1 MCSNVYF
8 NKEVEIMLEGEKMK
22 GSIFAL
28 LGGAFITLQ
37 GVANARISQD
47 VGVWQATTVTQLVGF
62 LLALFILISLRNK
75 TWRNVKQVKP
85 LYLMGGTFGA
95 IVVFSNITAIQQIGV
110 TVTISALLIAQLLL
124 TFVIDSKGW
133 FGVVKQKMKLPQFIG
148 IGMMIAG
155 VVMLTF

>member
-1 MCSNVYF
+1 
-8 NKEVEIMLEGEKMK
+8 MK

-28 LGGAFITLQ
+28 LGGVFITLQ

-95 IVVFSNITAIQQIGV
+95 IVVFSNITAIHKIGV

>member
-1 MCSNVYF
+1 
-8 NKEVEIMLEGEKMK
+8 MK
-22 GSIFAL
+22 GSLFAL

-37 GVANARISQD
+37 GVANTRISQD

-62 LLALFILISLRNK
+62 LLALFILICLRDRS
-75 TWRNVKQVKP
+75 WRNVKQVKP
-85 LYLMGGTFGA
+85 MYLLGGTFGA
-95 IVVFSNITAIQQIGV
+95 VVVFSNITAIQKVGV

-133 FGVVKQKMKLPQFIG
+133 FGMVKQKMKLPQFIG
-148 IGMMIAG
+148 IGMMISG

>member
-1 MCSNVYF
+1 
-8 NKEVEIMLEGEKMK
+8 MK

-28 LGGAFITLQ
+28 LGGVFITLQ
-37 GVANARISQD
+37 GVANTSISQD
-47 VGVWQATTVTQLVGF
+47 VGVWQATTVTQLTGF
-62 LLALFILISLRNK
+62 LLALLILIGLRDK
-75 TWRNVKQVKP
+75 SWRNVKQVKP

-95 IVVFSNITAIQQIGV
+95 IVVFSNITAIQKIGV

-133 FGVVKQKMKLPQFIG
+133 FGLVKQKMKLPQFIG
-148 IGMMIAG
+148 MGMMIAG